1 MRKHRLALI
10 GCGRLSTVV
19 GNALKDGLLPE
30 YELVGVLGKNQER
43 AISFAEQFNCKACTD
58 IDELLDLKPD
68 FTAEAASVQAVREYS
83 EAILKAGS
91 DFIVLSIGA
100 FADEA
105 FYEKTKKLAFEN
117 ERKVYLANGAIG
129 GFDIIRTAALMNDIT
144 SSIVVKKEPH
154 SFAHTAIYKEGLES
168 ITEKE
173 LLFSGNTKEA
183 IALLPNHV
191 NISVALALA
200 STGPENTKIDIEA
213 VPGIA
218 REKFIIDVK
227 GEKIDVAL
235 SVAAKSSHIAG
246 WSVVAVLQNI
256 VSPIVF

>member
-30 YELVGVLGKNQER
+30 YELVGVLGKHQER
-43 AISFAEQFNCKACTD
+43 AVSFAEQFNCKACTD

-83 EAILKAGS
+83 EAILKRGS

-105 FYEKTKKLAFEN
+105 FYEKIKKLAFEN

-144 SSIVVKKEPH
+144 SSIVVKKGPH
-154 SFAHTAIYKEGLES
+154 SFAHTAIYKESLER

-183 IALLPNHV
+183 ILRGGVWSP
-191 NISVALALA
+191 SY
-200 STGPENTKIDIEA
+200 KI
-213 VPGIA
+213 
-218 REKFIIDVK
+218 
-227 GEKIDVAL
+227 
-235 SVAAKSSHIAG
+235 
-246 WSVVAVLQNI
+246 
-256 VSPIVF
+256 